1 MITMQ
6 DLARGVGASTTAP
19 QRRWVALLMFGLITS
34 LLMAAC
40 GGGSSNAPAGG
51 QDAAPGTEEFGLS
64 RQGLAEAIEGV
75 ESHIAE

>member
-1 MITMQ
+1 
-6 DLARGVGASTTAP
+6 
-19 QRRWVALLMFGLITS
+19 MFGLITS
-34 LLMAAC
+34 LLMDAC